1 MNRTFHL
8 WLCSLG
14 MLSAFHVS
22 CGDKLEDFHP
32 VLSGSLTWY
41 DQGGA
46 AHLVQMNDCAFE
58 HIDKP
63 DDAYEMYQNREILV
77 RYDILHNPPPFWL
90 VATCPD
96 DFEVR
101 IEYYPRIEY
110 PEYVRGVSVSPIM
123 VGTYLNNGDVSEHC
137 EGRKLIGVAEVFMG
151 TPSGD
156 PKQSVRFHSFEG
168 DNMHFTSSREEQYY
182 APPWQVQIVGAGY
195 AGAILEP
202 THLNDWWDEY
212 SYTEPIEDAVDG
224 RDICARFDLS
234 FRVEESL

>member
-1 MNRTFHL
+1 MNRTSYL
-8 WLCSLG
+8 WLCGLG

-41 DQGGA
+41 DRDGD

-63 DDAYEMYQNREILV
+63 DDAYEMYQNREVLV

-101 IEYYPRIEY
+101 IEYYPGYKYSEHVQTV
-110 PEYVRGVSVSPIM
+110 PVSPVM
-123 VGTYLNNGDVSEHC
+123 VGTYLIREDVSEHC
-137 EGRKLIGVAEVFMG
+137 EGRKLIGVADRPSYMEG
-151 TPSGD
+151 PSGD
-156 PKQSVRFHSFEG
+156 SLQHVQFHSFAG
-168 DNMHFTSSREEQYY
+168 DDMDFSSAEKHY
-182 APPWQVQIVGAGY
+182 AVPWQIEMEGAAF
-195 AGAILEP
+195 AGNILEAGP
-202 THLNDWWDEY
+202 YIYWREN
-212 SYTEPIEDAVDG
+212 YTYHQPPDVDG

-234 FRVEESL
+234 FRVEES

>member
-1 MNRTFHL
+1 MNRTSYL
-8 WLCSLG
+8 WLCGLG

-41 DQGGA
+41 DRDGD
-46 AHLVQMNDCAFE
+46 AHLVQMNDCTFE

-63 DDAYEMYQNREILV
+63 DDAYESYQARDDFMG
-77 RYDILHNPPPFWL
+77 YDILHNPPPFWL

-110 PEYVRGVSVSPIM
+110 PEHVRGIPVSPVM
-123 VGTYLNNGDVSEHC
+123 VGTYLIREDASEHC
-137 EGRKLIGVAEVFMG
+137 EGRKMIGVAEAHMG
-151 TPSGD
+151 SPAGNSR
-156 PKQSVRFHSFEG
+156 QSIRFHSFEG

-182 APPWQVQIVGAGY
+182 APPWQIRIEGATA
-195 AGAILEP
+195 AGSILEP
-202 THLNDWWDEY
+202 EPYWKWWEKY